1 MLPEADLRA
10 TLPHL
15 PRVGIHGPW
24 SRALQFHLLQ
34 GPPPSA
40 PQGSPPQPLWP
51 SGPAIY
57 GARFTPRGGFPTVYL
72 ASDPY
77 TALLEVEAT
86 LRNPFGPPFTLRTP
100 PWTLFSVD
108 GVLADVLDLT
118 DIDIQSR
125 LGTNLAELTGDWR
138 VTASLGLAPPT
149 HLLGQVAY
157 DSRVVTAL
165 VYASAKNT
173 AQGIGV
179 AVFADRLTRDGVSF
193 LEVIDPNGQLVQ
205 RLP

>member
-1 MLPEADLRA
+1 MLPEAELRV
-10 TLPHL
+10 TLPYL

-34 GPPPSA
+34 GPPPGA
-40 PQGSPPQPLWP
+40 PRGSPPQPLWP
-51 SGPAIY
+51 GGSTIY
-57 GARFTPRGGFPTVYL
+57 GARFTPRGGFSTIYL

-118 DIDIQSR
+118 DVEIQSR

-138 VTASLGLAPPT
+138 VTASLGLVPPT
-149 HLLGQVAY
+149 HLLSQVAY
-157 DSRVVTAL
+157 ESGVVTAL
-165 VYASAKNT
+165 VYASAKNPAHGT
-173 AQGIGV
+173 GV
-179 AVFADRLTRDGVSF
+179 AVFADRLTLGGVSF
-193 LEVIDPNGQLVQ
+193 LEVVDPNGRLVH